1 LAERKVSEN
10 KSRKCNDNLL
20 KELGI
25 SQRERDEMR
34 RKIQE
39 LEAQVLRLNVEGQK
53 IFLEKETANKKLGDT
68 KSKQEVRDKDM
79 EILKL
84 EIERQKEINRA
95 LVAEKD
101 TANQSSQIQMKEFH
115 ELQVQFAKAEEKMKF
130 LNEEKQLL
138 KLTQNKLEKTE
149 KETEELK
156 YRVMELEAAVEKHK
170 EEGSKKDRKIE
181 KSKLVK
187 DENADLK
194 NRLKQMEEI
203 LEEVKSGIMKGGG
216 KDE

>member
-1 LAERKVSEN
+1 
-10 KSRKCNDNLL
+10 
-20 KELGI
+20 
-25 SQRERDEMR
+25 
-34 RKIQE
+34 
-39 LEAQVLRLNVEGQK
+39 
-53 IFLEKETANKKLGDT
+53 
-68 KSKQEVRDKDM
+68 
-79 EILKL
+79 
-84 EIERQKEINRA
+84 
-95 LVAEKD
+95 
-101 TANQSSQIQMKEFH
+101 
-115 ELQVQFAKAEEKMKF
+115 
-130 LNEEKQLL
+130 LNEEKQQL